1 MKFIMSKESKFW
13 YLNKEEQ
20 NNLRRS
26 IVNYLLYSPV
36 LYRNHSV
43 IPIEEV
49 NRIDRD
55 KLADAVYRE
64 HRDLAALRELCDKRE
79 IKQYELLEDIANYID
94 LKLPSVWQRKK
105 AYLEKGEQ
113 AKYSGIENVP
123 GAIFQTQ
130 ENYMFDKLIVKAIE
144 LKRKSIEHANNGNK

>member
-1 MKFIMSKESKFW
+1 MSKESKFW

-26 IVNYLLYSPV
+26 VVNYLLYSPV

-49 NRIDRD
+49 NRIDRG
-55 KLADAVYRE
+55 KLAEAVYRE
-64 HRDLAALRELCDKRE
+64 HRDLAALRELCERHE
-79 IKQYELLEDIANYID
+79 IKQDELLDDISNYID

-123 GAIFQTQ
+123 GAVFQTQ
-130 ENYMFDKLIVKAIE
+130 ENYLFDKLIVQATK
-144 LKRKSIEHANNGNK
+144 LKRKSIEQANNGN